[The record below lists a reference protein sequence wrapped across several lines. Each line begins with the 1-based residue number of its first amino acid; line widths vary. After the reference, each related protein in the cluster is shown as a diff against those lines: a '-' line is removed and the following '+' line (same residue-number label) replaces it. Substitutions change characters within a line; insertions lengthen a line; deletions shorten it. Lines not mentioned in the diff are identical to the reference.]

1 MTKEEKFFVA
11 LRDVF
16 VGAKVEGESGY
27 INLMRIKARYYET
40 GVFPKLQQDI
50 NDALKPSPAFRD
62 ELFEK
67 LYDFFHRYFSES
79 GSIYFRYTPLHQNV
93 YEKVYTD
100 DKDVMLFWKTHMLY
114 YVKTDRLFRSLDVE
128 LDGTK
133 FHFDASMVE
142 HKKANEKRDIVY
154 VFKEKRKDTLVF
166 EVAYSERG
174 RITKVD
180 DILRT
185 LRKQGVTLKEDTL
198 DRAFRVFEK
207 QSEVDYF
214 INKDAKAFLEEQF
227 NLWLYQY
234 VFSGVSEWT
243 ETRISQLQTLKDIAF
258 KIIAFISQFENE
270 LVKIWNKPKFVLNS
284 NYVITLDRVAEKDIA
299 LVEKLLAHKNLKVQ
313 IEEWRQLGIVD
324 ASFKVG
330 AVLEKDLTGKH
341 ITKEYQHLPIDTKF
355 FKDLELEILG
365 LFDNL
370 DDALDGR
377 LVKSENYQALATI
390 QSRFRQ
396 QVKCIYIDPPYNTD
410 ASEILYA
417 NDYKHSSWL
426 TLIEN
431 RIECA
436 WPLLTADGILCVA
449 IDDSEL
455 SRLQGMLLDKYGED
469 RLLGVVA
476 IRSNPAGRSTAKGFS
491 ISHDYAVFLA
501 RSAEAR
507 IGRLERTPEQL
518 ARYDKHD
525 KNGDYEWVNFRKHGG
540 ANALRT
546 ARPRLFYPIYVTERG
561 WRIPRLKWDEAER
574 TWIPVDKPR
583 PGEERLFPI
592 APDGEERT
600 WKWGH
605 ETALKRPEELTVRP
619 DQQGNLG
626 VYMKSRLKP
635 EGLLPSTFWDKPAYS
650 ATDHGTN
657 LLKRMFGKGQ
667 LFSFPKSVYAT
678 ADCLK
683 GANVSSNSIVLD
695 FFAGSGT
702 TGHAV
707 INLNR
712 DDGGHRKYILIEM
725 AEYFDSVLLPRIKKA
740 VFCGEWKDGKAAGG
754 EGVSHF
760 LKYCQLE
767 QYEEALRR
775 ANYGEADLFDDP
787 NKDPYH
793 QYVFLRDLK
802 MLEAMEVDT
811 KKNTVKVDLSKLY
824 DGIDIAETLSNL
836 TGKWIKRITADSVE
850 FGDGE
855 VVNTKNLDWKRIKP
869 LIWW

>member
-67 LYDFFHRYFSES
+67 LYDFFHGYFSES

>member
-583 PGEERLFPI
+583 PEEESLFPI

>member
-27 INLMRIKARYYET
+27 INLMRIKARYYES
-40 GVFPKLQQDI
+40 GVFPKLQEDI
-50 NDALKPSPAFRD
+50 NEALKPFPAFRD

-114 YVKTDRLFRSLDVE
+114 YVKTDRLFRSLDVD
-128 LDGTK
+128 LDDTK
-133 FHFDASMVE
+133 FHFDASTLE
-142 HKKANEKRDIVY
+142 HKKANEKREIVY
-154 VFKEKRKDTLVF
+154 TLKEKRKDAFVF
-166 EVAYSERG
+166 AVAYSEKG
-174 RITKVD
+174 KKTKSD
-180 DILRT
+180 EILKA
-185 LRKQGVTLKEDTL
+185 LRKNGDKISEELLE
-198 DRAFRVFEK
+198 RAFRVFEK

-243 ETRISQLQTLKDIAF
+243 ETRISQLQTLKHIAF

-436 WPLLTADGILCVA
+436 WPLLTADGMLCVA

-583 PGEERLFPI
+583 PEEESLFPI

-760 LKYCQLE
+760 LKYYQLE

-850 FGDGE
+850 FEDGE